1 MKFSGLQIII
11 ILSAVAIG
19 AALFFAR
26 TTPNEK
32 EVAAKQNV
40 KKDVKSQSSSSG
52 SEKSDINAQ
61 IDSAL
66 VKVRSEA
73 PMAGIMKL
81 REIAQNNPE
90 NIRVQMELGALSIQ
104 TGQLE
109 KAVSRFERVIELD
122 TNFIEAHYLL
132 AVVNANEGDTLSAS
146 KRMEFVVDNA
156 DNPELLKQGKEFF
169 KELKKN

>member
-32 EVAAKQNV
+32 EVAAKQKVEKNV
-40 KKDVKSQSSSSG
+40 EDQSG
-52 SEKSDINAQ
+52 STGSESDINAQ

-66 VKVRSEA
+66 TKVRSEA

-81 REIAQNNPE
+81 REIAENNPE

-104 TGQLE
+104 TGQLD
-109 KAVSRFERVIELD
+109 KAVTRFKRVIELD

-132 AVVNANEGDTLSAS
+132 AVVNANKGDTLSAT
-146 KRMEFVVDNA
+146 KGMEFVVDNA
-156 DNPELLKQGKEFF
+156 GNPELLKQGKEFY

>member
-1 MKFSGLQIII
+1 LKFSGLQIIV

-26 TTPNEK
+26 TTPGQK
-32 EVAAKQNV
+32 EVAAKQ
-40 KKDVKSQSSSSG
+40 KAKEEAKSQTSSSS
-52 SEKSDINAQ
+52 SESDINAQ

-66 VKVRSEA
+66 TKVRSEA

-81 REIAQNNPE
+81 REIAENNPE

-104 TGQLE
+104 TNQLD
-109 KAVSRFERVIELD
+109 KAVTRFKRVIELD

-132 AVVNANEGDTLSAS
+132 AVVNANKGDTLSAT
-146 KRMEFVVDNA
+146 KGMEFVIENA
-156 DNPELLKQGKEFF
+156 DDAELLKQGKEFY

>member
-11 ILSAVAIG
+11 ILSVVAIG

-52 SEKSDINAQ
+52 SESDLNAQ

-81 REIAQNNPE
+81 REIAENNPE

-132 AVVNANEGDTLSAS
+132 AVVKANKGDTLSA
-146 KRMEFVVDNA
+146 REGMVFVVDNA
-156 DNPELLKQGKEFF
+156 ENPELLKQGKEFYN
-169 KELKKN
+169 ELKKN